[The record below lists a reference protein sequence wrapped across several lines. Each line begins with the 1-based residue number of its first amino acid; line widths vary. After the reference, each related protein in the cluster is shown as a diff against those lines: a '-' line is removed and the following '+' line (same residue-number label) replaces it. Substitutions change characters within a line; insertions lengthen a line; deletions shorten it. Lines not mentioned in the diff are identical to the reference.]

1 MKTSLNE
8 SELDRFI
15 SYWSNKVDM
24 IGVQEFVK
32 PTKVKD
38 NTITSKKSFKKKN
51 FKCSFPFK
59 QLVITN
65 EKNFTMLYFLG
76 RGTST

>member
-38 NTITSKKSFKKKN
+38 STITSKKSFKKKTLN
-51 FKCSFPFK
+51 VPF
-59 QLVITN
+59 LLN
-65 EKNFTMLYFLG
+65 N
-76 RGTST
+76 